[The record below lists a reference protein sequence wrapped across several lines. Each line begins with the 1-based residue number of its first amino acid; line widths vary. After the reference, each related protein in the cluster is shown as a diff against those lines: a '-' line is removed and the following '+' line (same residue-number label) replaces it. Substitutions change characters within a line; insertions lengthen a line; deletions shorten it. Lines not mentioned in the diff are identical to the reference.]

1 MSREVNIRGNDIT
14 ARKRNALQLIGI
26 FYEADCWVI
35 LQTRVLIEIKEI
47 NMCHVKVTLLPPM
60 SFIILHITAE
70 SVMFVQSEK
79 QKGLVI

>member
-1 MSREVNIRGNDIT
+1 MRFSWLV
-14 ARKRNALQLIGI
+14 I
-26 FYEADCWVI
+26 FTK
-35 LQTRVLIEIKEI
+35 QTVELSYRRVLIEIKEI